1 MFSESSWPEY
11 FWEGQ
16 MRDSTS
22 IRKFK
27 ATLHVLGIFSGEAGL
42 INHSVMCSSEQQKAQ
57 RAGMKARVG
66 ILIWFRFVS
75 NVLPLLLGNSWSR
88 SAWTGWM
95 LSTFLGLLRRDEREA
110 LEVLEIQC
118 NRSSQVYQVLSGS
131 TSSLDCPFWVSAVS
145 FSSGVFLP
153 SPPPWITAVAFYLAL
168 FPWLY
173 PLSPAVASLKRETH
187 STIPAHW
194 LSAYEGPYTAYSI

>member
-11 FWEGQ
+11 FWEGE

-42 INHSVMCSSEQQKAQ
+42 INHSVMCSSEQQKAR

-88 SAWTGWM
+88 LAWTGWM

-131 TSSLDCPFWVSAVS
+131 TSSLDCPFWVSASPSPRV
-145 FSSGVFLP
+145 FSCHRLPLP
-153 SPPPWITAVAFYLAL
+153 SPSPQVFSCHRL
-168 FPWLY
+168 
-173 PLSPAVASLKRETH
+173 PLGLLQWPF
-187 STIPAHW
+187 I
-194 LSAYEGPYTAYSI
+194 